1 MFDQGP
7 ILVATTAI
15 REDTER
21 HVLHRA
27 FVLDCVQKDARYLA
41 LVQDWGDDGLRQL
54 AKSARQQLAELIA
67 QTGDD
72 PEDIVLYAD
81 GAVATKL
88 HGRDALD
95 EPLPPAAETLQIG
108 HFVDRLLAGEATTDE
123 LATLIHQAETRSI
136 AHIDAR
142 SPRPIGTASRHLAI
156 RLTPRSRASRAPLQA
171 SLQEI
176 ERRWDSVSR
185 HVEAAALIADLGL
198 GQWPFLA
205 TDLIRRYVSELEAII
220 RDRQPSLEY
229 RMGDP
234 RRGGQEPPDL
244 EIPAF
249 EATGQPVNDLARL
262 AKWQKRLDEV
272 RTALT
277 AAIDDPPAGR
287 SRRARGAEIAGYRR
301 DARWLF
307 EHQAHSTSYR
317 KIAQRELDSMERW
330 RDVQKAVR
338 RAKTYLD
345 LADITWPLGTQQAT
359 AADDRRAALDDPS
372 G

>member
-15 REDTER
+15 REDAER

-27 FVLDCVQKDARYLA
+27 FVLDCVQKDERYLA
-41 LVQDWGDDGLRQL
+41 LVRGWGDGELRHL
-54 AKSARQQLAELIA
+54 AKIARQQLVQLIA

-72 PEDIVLYAD
+72 PEDIVIYAD

-88 HGRDALD
+88 HGLNALD
-95 EPLPPAAETLQIG
+95 EPLPPEANTLQIG

-123 LATLIHQAETRSI
+123 LATLFHQAEEQPI

-142 SPRPIGTASRHLAI
+142 SPRPIGTASRHLAF
-156 RLTPRSRASRAPLQA
+156 RLDPRYRAMQAPLEA
-171 SLQEI
+171 SLQDI
-176 ERRWDSVSR
+176 ERRWHSESR
-185 HVEAAALIADLGL
+185 LAEATALIVDLGL

-205 TDLIRRYVSELEAII
+205 ADLIRRYVSDIGAII
-220 RDRQPSLEY
+220 RNRQPSLEY
-229 RMGDP
+229 KMGDP
-234 RRGGQEPPDL
+234 RRRGQEPRNL
-244 EIPAF
+244 QIPPF
-249 EATGQPVNDLARL
+249 EATGDPVVDVARL
-262 AKWQKRLDEV
+262 AKWQARIDEV

-277 AAIDDPPAGR
+277 AAIDGPAAGK
-287 SRRARGAEIAGYRR
+287 SRRVRNDEVEGYRR

-307 EHQAHSTSYR
+307 EHQAHITSYR
-317 KIAQRELDSMERW
+317 AIAERELDSVERW
-330 RDVQKAVR
+330 RDVQKAVK

-345 LADITWPLGTQQAT
+345 LADIAWPPGTQQAT
-359 AADDRRAALDDPS
+359 VADEPSAAIGGPS